1 MLTVEKFIKT
11 NKIFMMDFPEK
22 KKCKSKGIKFE
33 GMFADIGKRLKKEG
47 KTSVDLIREIREGR

>member
-11 NKIFMMDFPEK
+11 NKIFMMNFPEK
-22 KKCKSKGIKFE
+22 KNRKSKAIKFE

-47 KTSVDLIREIREGR
+47 KTSIDLVREIREGR